1 MTVIRL
7 EDLPNELW
15 LELFVYFTWS
25 ELNSTWFQWKFNNRI
40 QMLAEVARNRV
51 ALSLS
56 SMSFTTYGK
65 CLHYFEHEH
74 PMIAYRITSL
84 LLNESAVS
92 NEIINRWLEND
103 TSFLPRIRQ
112 CTVYI
117 DLVSRSVRANVI
129 LLIRRHASILR
140 RIVFYFERVDRYY
153 SILKMIIE
161 QGISLHTMQ
170 FIIIGAEC
178 ATYSHQMFTF
188 PNTVR
193 LRISLQHISD
203 LALLMQ
209 YDTLPRIEHLHITM
223 ENGIYTSHKL
233 HNEYEDTSC
242 LTLCPKD
249 FNISRAS
256 LTHLRTLQ
264 LRQVAITNVIVLI
277 QHVKSISQ
285 VESLILMNCNVKDK
299 NELIVFKSCI
309 TNFMICLC
317 CLHFVLYLPAETKL
331 ENIDLYW
338 FNLSHHTVV
347 YEINELM
354 VLYTVPYLLNSQRQV
369 YNHTFGR
376 QSTINNNITHIEW
389 TIDRDPLSINT
400 TLTHFQHVNS
410 LVLFFD
416 IKEMNINLDSW
427 HVLLPFL
434 RHLKLNFDSNPIK
447 FDKLYDR
454 SVTPNHYRCII
465 LEQFRQC
472 ASVLEYLTLYW
483 SDIRLLLKHSS
494 SPWPF
499 VRQLNIL
506 MESFTN
512 IPSASLMKR
521 LPTNKAFPQLQY
533 LSFGGRRFSLSPPKP
548 LATRILLCFDAL
560 VSSSSKFIILH
571 INRCCGTHRSLP
583 FTSRDILLTILTERI
598 RSRSD
603 HYSSSKIIID
613 SNEEIIIWL

>member
-1 MTVIRL
+1 
-7 EDLPNELW
+7 
-15 LELFVYFTWS
+15 
-25 ELNSTWFQWKFNNRI
+25 
-40 QMLAEVARNRV
+40 
-51 ALSLS
+51 
-56 SMSFTTYGK
+56 
-65 CLHYFEHEH
+65 
-74 PMIAYRITSL
+74 
-84 LLNESAVS
+84 
-92 NEIINRWLEND
+92 
-103 TSFLPRIRQ
+103 
-112 CTVYI
+112 
-117 DLVSRSVRANVI
+117 
-129 LLIRRHASILR
+129 
-140 RIVFYFERVDRYY
+140 
-153 SILKMIIE
+153 
-161 QGISLHTMQ
+161 
-170 FIIIGAEC
+170 
-178 ATYSHQMFTF
+178 
-188 PNTVR
+188 
-193 LRISLQHISD
+193 
-203 LALLMQ
+203 
-209 YDTLPRIEHLHITM
+209 M

-277 QHVKSISQ
+277 QHVKSMNQ

-309 TNFMICLC
+309 TNFMICLR
-317 CLHFVLYLPAETKL
+317 CLHFVLYIPAETKL
-331 ENIDLYW
+331 ENIDVYW
-338 FNLSHHTVV
+338 FNLSHHTVE

-354 VLYTVPYLLNSQRQV
+354 VLYKVPYLLNSQRQV

-376 QSTINNNITHIEW
+376 QSTINNNITHIQW

-416 IKEMNINLDSW
+416 IKVNIQYSW

-447 FDKLYDR
+447 SGKSYDR

-465 LEQFRQC
+465 LEQFRQY

-483 SDIRLLLKHSS
+483 SDIRLLKHSS

-499 VRQLNIL
+499 IQQLNIL
-506 MESFTN
+506 MESCTN
-512 IPSASLMKR
+512 IPSASFIKR
-521 LPTNKAFPQLQY
+521 LPTNNAFPQLQY
-533 LSFGGRRFSLSPPKP
+533 LSFGGRRFSLAPPKP

-560 VSSSSKFIILH
+560 VSSSSKFIMLH
-571 INRCCGTHRSLP
+571 MNRCCGTYRSVP
-583 FTSRDILLTILTERI
+583 FTSRDILLTLLTERV

-603 HYSSSKIIID
+603 HYSSSKIVID

>member
-1 MTVIRL
+1 
-7 EDLPNELW
+7 
-15 LELFVYFTWS
+15 
-25 ELNSTWFQWKFNNRI
+25 
-40 QMLAEVARNRV
+40 
-51 ALSLS
+51 
-56 SMSFTTYGK
+56 
-65 CLHYFEHEH
+65 
-74 PMIAYRITSL
+74 
-84 LLNESAVS
+84 
-92 NEIINRWLEND
+92 
-103 TSFLPRIRQ
+103 
-112 CTVYI
+112 
-117 DLVSRSVRANVI
+117 
-129 LLIRRHASILR
+129 
-140 RIVFYFERVDRYY
+140 
-153 SILKMIIE
+153 
-161 QGISLHTMQ
+161 
-170 FIIIGAEC
+170 
-178 ATYSHQMFTF
+178 MFTF

-193 LRISLQHISD
+193 LRLSLQHISN

-233 HNEYEDTSC
+233 HNEYKDTSC

-277 QHVKSISQ
+277 QHVKSMSQ
-285 VESLILMNCNVKDK
+285 IESLILINCNVKDK
-299 NELIVFKSCI
+299 NELIVFKRCI
-309 TNFMICLC
+309 TNFMICLR

-338 FNLSHHTVV
+338 FNLSHHTVE

-354 VLYTVPYLLNSQRQV
+354 VLYTVPYLLNNQRQV

-376 QSTINNNITHIEW
+376 QPTINNNINHIEW
-389 TIDRDPLSINT
+389 TIDRDSLSINT
-400 TLTHFQHVNS
+400 TLTHFQYVNS

-416 IKEMNINLDSW
+416 IKVNIQYSW
-427 HVLLPFL
+427 HVLLPCL

-447 FDKLYDR
+447 FNKLYYR
-454 SVTPNHYRCII
+454 CVTLNHYRCII

-472 ASVLEYLTLYW
+472 ACALESLTLYW
-483 SDIRLLLKHSS
+483 SDIQLLLKHSS
-494 SPWPF
+494 LPWPF

-506 MESFTN
+506 MESCTN
-512 IPSASLMKR
+512 IPSASLIKR

-533 LSFGGRRFSLSPPKP
+533 LSFGGRRFSLTSPKS

-560 VSSSSKFIILH
+560 VSSSSKFIMLH
-571 INRCCGTHRSLP
+571 INRCCSTHRSLP
-583 FTSRDILLTILTERI
+583 FTSRDILLTILTECI